1 MADTEP
7 HAWETGRMNS
17 ITYVGLD
24 VHKATV
30 SVAVAEGGR
39 GGEVRQLGVFEN
51 RPEVLS
57 KLAAR
62 LRVRPGTLTGIAEF
76 SEHETDG
83 SELEEGEPGAVE
95 VLPVLG

>member
-1 MADTEP
+1 MRTK
-7 HAWETGRMNS
+7 HLLL
-17 ITYVGLD
+17 ITTFMTLVGC
-24 VHKATV
+24 HTT
-30 SVAVAEGGR
+30 
-39 GGEVRQLGVFEN
+39 
-51 RPEVLS
+51 
-57 KLAAR
+57 

>member
-1 MADTEP
+1 MAGTEP
-7 HAWETGRMNS
+7 QAWETGRMNS

-24 VHKATV
+24 VHEATV

-62 LRVRPGTLTGIAEF
+62 L
-76 SEHETDG
+76 SNKM
-83 SELEEGEPGAVE
+83 
-95 VLPVLG
+95 

>member
-1 MADTEP
+1 MSGTEP

-30 SVAVAEGGR
+30 AVAVAEGGR

-62 LRVRPGTLTGIAEF
+62 LSNNKNCRISFCYEAGPADTGCTAC
-76 SEHETDG
+76 
-83 SELEEGEPGAVE
+83 
-95 VLPVLG
+95 

>member
-1 MADTEP
+1 MAGTEP
-7 HAWETGRMNS
+7 HAWETGRMNF

-24 VHKATV
+24 VHEATV

-57 KLAAR
+57 NMTPTAPAD
-62 LRVRPGTLTGIAEF
+62 A
-76 SEHETDG
+76 D
-83 SELEEGEPGAVE
+83 
-95 VLPVLG
+95 

>member
-1 MADTEP
+1 MVPGARRQAGLGREEFEAESETMIDGGWVADRTRLGDYMGTPP
-7 HAWETGRMNS
+7 H
-17 ITYVGLD
+17 
-24 VHKATV
+24 TV
-30 SVAVAEGGR
+30 LTSLVCDT
-39 GGEVRQLGVFEN
+39 
-51 RPEVLS
+51 
-57 KLAAR
+57 

>member
-1 MADTEP
+1 MQYVEGCAGLAGTEP
-7 HAWETGRMNS
+7 HAWETGRMDS

-57 KLAAR
+57 NITPTAPAD
-62 LRVRPGTLTGIAEF
+62 A
-76 SEHETDG
+76 D
-83 SELEEGEPGAVE
+83 
-95 VLPVLG
+95 